1 MEFHDDSLT
10 MGQIH
15 MVTNRVSHR
24 LTNNW
29 PILYGNGWNFRQTQ
43 EPTYHFIETVVIAS
57 LHHLV
62 FNQLSRWLDSPSLM
76 RETFADF
83 SLKK

>member
-24 LTNNW
+24 LTNNG
-29 PILYGNGWNFRQTQ
+29 PILYGNGWNFGQTQ
-43 EPTYHFIETVVIAS
+43 EPTYPFIETVVIAS
-57 LHHLV
+57 LYHLV
-62 FNQLSRWLDSPSLM
+62 FNQLSR
-76 RETFADF
+76 
-83 SLKK
+83 